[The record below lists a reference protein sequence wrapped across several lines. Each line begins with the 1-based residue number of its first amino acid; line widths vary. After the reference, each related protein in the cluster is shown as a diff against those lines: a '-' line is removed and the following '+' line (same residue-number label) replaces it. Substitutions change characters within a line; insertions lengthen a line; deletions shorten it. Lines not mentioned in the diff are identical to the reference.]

1 MNKHVYDPKDV
12 TVMIDSDAFGSFAV
26 TCMGEDDI
34 ECAPDNDFAEAVV
47 GAQGDVIVN
56 KTADRRGTITF
67 PVQPSCPQLATMKRM
82 AKVTDMFSIWV
93 VNKSTNEKTGGTE
106 AFFKKPADN
115 SIGAQLSD
123 RSFEVQVLD
132 YTDD

>member
-1 MNKHVYDPKDV
+1 MATTRSKTTVRANV
-12 TVMIDSDAFGSFAV
+12 TSSTAV
-26 TCMGEDDI
+26 SCK
-34 ECAPDNDFAEAVV
+34 
-47 GAQGDVIVN
+47 GALLH
-56 KTADRRGTITF
+56 RRTTSRAWLMF
-67 PVQPSCPQLATMKRM
+67 QATMKRM